1 MFNRSRVLLWT
12 CAIVLAVAFVAVG
25 VSKLGGPSAIRW
37 NGRFTGWGYP
47 AGTATAVG
55 VLEILGGV
63 GVLFPRWRR
72 PAAVVL
78 VALMIGAVFTHVLNA
93 ELARVVPPLVLG
105 AIALL
110 VCFRPERSGRR
121 LASPKAR

>member
-25 VSKLGGPSAIRW
+25 VSKLGGPSAI
-37 NGRFTGWGYP
+37 
-47 AGTATAVG
+47 
-55 VLEILGGV
+55 
-63 GVLFPRWRR
+63 R